1 MALLLSDRVLE
12 TSTTTGTGTFAL
24 AGAVAGFQSFS
35 AGVGDGHT
43 TYYTITDGTSGAW
56 EVGIGT
62 YTLAGSTLSR
72 TTVLASSNSGALV
85 NFAAGTKSVFTTL
98 PAKSAVYT
106 GRAVAMALVFG

>member
-1 MALLLSDRVLE
+1 M
-12 TSTTTGTGTFAL
+12 
-24 AGAVAGFQSFS
+24 AGFQSFS

-62 YTLAGSTLSR
+62 YTLSGSTLSR
-72 TTVLASSNSGALV
+72 DVILSSSNSGLV
-85 NFAAGTKSVFTTL
+85 VTFAAGTKSVFTTL
-98 PAKSAVYT
+98 PAKRAVYT